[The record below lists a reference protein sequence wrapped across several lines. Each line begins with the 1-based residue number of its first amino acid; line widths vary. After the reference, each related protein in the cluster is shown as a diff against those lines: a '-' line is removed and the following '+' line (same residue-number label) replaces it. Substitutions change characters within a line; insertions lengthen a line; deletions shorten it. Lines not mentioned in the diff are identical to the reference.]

1 MDITNSIITED
12 GKDYLIT
19 YIGKINNSTV
29 DANALFTDLQD
40 LLDIIIK
47 KYNNKHKK

>member
-12 GKDYLIT
+12 GKDYLTT

-29 DANALFTDLQD
+29 DANALFTRFTRF
-40 LLDIIIK
+40 IR
-47 KYNNKHKK
+47 YNY